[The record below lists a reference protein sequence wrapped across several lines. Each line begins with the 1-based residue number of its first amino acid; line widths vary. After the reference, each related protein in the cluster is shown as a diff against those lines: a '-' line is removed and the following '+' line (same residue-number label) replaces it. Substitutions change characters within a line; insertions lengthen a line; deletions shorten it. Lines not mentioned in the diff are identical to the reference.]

1 MFPIRSRFVF
11 APLALIGLLWVSPLT
26 GAQNSQIREQAVA
39 TTAPGQAEALA
50 DVLTGQARVEYQNA
64 GLKIQAQSAPLIDIL
79 REVCREIGAEL
90 DAPEAIEPVVGTFGF
105 GPVREVLASLL
116 KDLPY
121 ELATAGSAED
131 ANAIVRVVVFSKSK
145 DPNERENKGPGAATS
160 TAEPTTEPHVN
171 SVTTG
176 ENANAREMVELL
188 GEAKANFVDNEAE
201 AGDPTAELVKA
212 QTGEIFKALEA
223 LIKEAATAEGSNANS
238 PQSKQPAAAA
248 VPHPVRRRR

>member
-11 APLALIGLLWVSPLT
+11 AGALIGLLWVSPLT
-26 GAQNSQIREQAVA
+26 GAQNSQIQEQDVA
-39 TTAPGQAEALA
+39 TTVSAQADALA
-50 DVLTGQARVEYQNA
+50 DVLTGQARVEYRNS
-64 GLKIQAQSAPLIDIL
+64 GLTIQAQSAPLIDIL
-79 REVCREIGAEL
+79 REVCRQIGAEL

-105 GPVREVLASLL
+105 GPVRQVLASLL

-121 ELATAGSAED
+121 ELATSGSAED

-145 DPNERENKGPGAATS
+145 DPAERENKGPGATTS
-160 TAEPTTEPHVN
+160 TAEPTTQTHVN

-176 ENANAREMVELL
+176 EKANAQEMVELL
-188 GEAKANFVDNEAE
+188 GEAKASFVENEAE

-223 LIKEAATAEGSNANS
+223 LIKEGATAEASNANS
-238 PQSKQPAAAA
+238 AQSKQPAATA
-248 VPHPVRRRR
+248 VSHPVRRRR